1 LQGLVGLI
9 FRVLRGGLIERSTLE
24 MPTKSKPKFGQKSE
38 FVRSLPANTPAAEV
52 VAAAK
57 KRGISITPSLVYNI
71 RSTSKQPSGTPARNG
86 KPGPKPGRKGRAAGA
101 ASAEIQLRNAIA
113 ALGITKT
120 REILAAV
127 EAAFAGR

>member
-1 LQGLVGLI
+1 
-9 FRVLRGGLIERSTLE
+9 
-24 MPTKSKPKFGQKSE
+24 MPTKTKAKFGQKSE

-57 KRGISITPSLVYNI
+57 KKGISITPSLVYNI
-71 RSTSKQPSGTPARNG
+71 RSTSKQPSGTPARKG
-86 KPGPKPGRKGRAAGA
+86 KPGPKPGRKGRRAAGA
-101 ASAEIQLRNAIA
+101 GAAEIQLRNAIA

-127 EAAFAGR
+127 EAAFAGG